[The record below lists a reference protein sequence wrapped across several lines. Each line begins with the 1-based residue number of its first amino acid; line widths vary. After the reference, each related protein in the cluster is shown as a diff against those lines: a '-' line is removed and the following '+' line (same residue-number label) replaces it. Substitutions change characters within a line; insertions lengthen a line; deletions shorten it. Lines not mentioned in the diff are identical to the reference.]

1 MNLHTL
7 QPRGPRLLVKRIK
20 LDKDDF
26 GAIIGPGNEYGNYAF
41 ATVLAI
47 GPGNATVSHV
57 GGQSRYMGE
66 TPDLTVGD
74 MVIMKTGTN
83 ENRMTGAS
91 RVDMGLPFTV
101 AGEKVELIGE
111 GAIIAII
118 TKSV

>member
-1 MNLHTL
+1 MNIDTF
-7 QPRGPRLLVKRIK
+7 QPRGPLILVKRIK

-26 GAIIGPGNEYGNYAF
+26 GGIIVPGNEYGNYAF

-47 GPGNATVSHV
+47 GPGNACVSHS
-57 GGQSRYMGE
+57 GYGRYMAE
-66 TPDLTVGD
+66 TRDLTIGD
-74 MVIMKTGTN
+74 MVIMKTGSN
-83 ENRMTGAS
+83 ENRLTGQS